1 MEWLHSLL
9 FGQGIAHTVL
19 VLAVVIV
26 LGVALSRIKVAGIS
40 IGTTWILFVGI
51 AVSHFGM
58 TIDADTLHFIKEFG
72 LILFVFS
79 MSWEPALIRQ
89 RVPHLQFPSLKPFV
103 PRVH

>member
-40 IGTTWILFVGI
+40 IGTTWILLSVLLCRTS
-51 AVSHFGM
+51 V
-58 TIDADTLHFIKEFG
+58 
-72 LILFVFS
+72 
-79 MSWEPALIRQ
+79 
-89 RVPHLQFPSLKPFV
+89 
-103 PRVH
+103 